1 MSVKLAKAKIALP
14 YARAL
19 FKFSIEKNLMHQIT
33 ADFHNLNDLLK
44 NSNELVE
51 YLTNPVI
58 TNTSK
63 KSVLFKLL
71 KLQINLETLNFLMFL
86 IEQNRI
92 NLLQII
98 IDKYL
103 KLVFKTATIKAVEI
117 FTPINFTESQKFE
130 LNKKLKKLINA
141 RELQLSFIIDETLI
155 GGFLVKTESQIIDF
169 TIKNQLKQLA
179 KHLNVTL
186 KI

>member
-71 KLQINLETLNFLMFL
+71 K
-86 IEQNRI
+86 
-92 NLLQII
+92 
-98 IDKYL
+98 
-103 KLVFKTATIKAVEI
+103 
-117 FTPINFTESQKFE
+117 
-130 LNKKLKKLINA
+130 KLI
-141 RELQLSFIIDETLI
+141 R
-155 GGFLVKTESQIIDF
+155 
-169 TIKNQLKQLA
+169 IKRITKN
-179 KHLNVTL
+179 
-186 KI
+186 IFSYS